1 MSFSDNIE
9 YLMAHPGTVA
19 VLIWRDGVTLPDK
32 FRGHTSWLLTLGD
45 AISMLGHSR
54 ETFASATIGEHSIL
68 AETRDG
74 QQCAVVYP
82 TNTPAAKVMRRM
94 LRNAAGPKRSMRK
107 VTAPGQRLRRSKMA
121 NTVRSKSAR
130 CGLSARTSSSPRHLS
145 GGALIA

>member
-19 VLIWRDGVTLPDK
+19 VRVLANGESFPDK
-32 FRGHTSWLLTLGD
+32 FRGHVSWLLVLGD
-45 AISMLGHSR
+45 AINMLGNSG
-54 ETFASATIGEHSIL
+54 ETFISAVIGEHSIL

-107 VTAPGQRLRRSKMA
+107 VKA
-121 NTVRSKSAR
+121 SATTEA
-130 CGLSARTSSSPRHLS
+130 C
-145 GGALIA
+145 

>member
-19 VLIWRDGVTLPDK
+19 VLVWRDGVTMPDK

-54 ETFASATIGEHSIL
+54 ETFASSVVGEHSIL

-82 TNTPAAKVMRRM
+82 TGHAASKVMRRM

-107 VTAPGQRLRRSKMA
+107 VKAPA
-121 NTVRSKSAR
+121 TTEA
-130 CGLSARTSSSPRHLS
+130 C
-145 GGALIA
+145 

>member
-19 VLIWRDGVTLPDK
+19 VFSLTIHGTRFAGISAWRDVLSHALAMADASKETL
-32 FRGHTSWLLTLGD
+32 
-45 AISMLGHSR
+45 M
-54 ETFASATIGEHSIL
+54 SATIGEHSIL

-94 LRNAAGPKRSMRK
+94 LRNAAGPKRTMRK
-107 VTAPGQRLRRSKMA
+107 VKAP
-121 NTVRSKSAR
+121 
-130 CGLSARTSSSPRHLS
+130 
-145 GGALIA
+145 

>member
-19 VLIWRDGVTLPDK
+19 VRVLANGESFPDK
-32 FRGHTSWLLTLGD
+32 FRGHHVSWLLVLGD
-45 AISMLGHSR
+45 AINMLGNSG
-54 ETFASATIGEHSIL
+54 ETFISAVIGEHSIL
-68 AETRDG
+68 AESRDG

-107 VTAPGQRLRRSKMA
+107 VKAP
-121 NTVRSKSAR
+121 
-130 CGLSARTSSSPRHLS
+130 
-145 GGALIA
+145 

>member
-19 VLIWRDGVTLPDK
+19 VLVCQVGEPLILNLNLNNIRFSGVDSWRNVLA
-32 FRGHTSWLLTLGD
+32 D
-45 AISMLGHSR
+45 ALSMLDDSG
-54 ETFASATIGEHSIL
+54 ETAVSAVIGEHSIL

-107 VTAPGQRLRRSKMA
+107 VKASA
-121 NTVRSKSAR
+121 ATVNK
-130 CGLSARTSSSPRHLS
+130 
-145 GGALIA
+145 

>member
-19 VLIWRDGVTLPDK
+19 VLVQPLGAAPIRAGVD
-32 FRGHTSWLLTLGD
+32 SWQDVLNHALL
-45 AISMLGHSR
+45 MMYVSR
-54 ETFASATIGEHSIL
+54 ETAASAVIGEHSIL

-82 TNTPAAKVMRRM
+82 TGHAASKVMRRM

-107 VTAPGQRLRRSKMA
+107 VKAPA
-121 NTVRSKSAR
+121 TTEA
-130 CGLSARTSSSPRHLS
+130 C
-145 GGALIA
+145 

>member
-19 VLIWRDGVTLPDK
+19 VLVTSTTDSSLIMRGNISWRMALGAVIDLMA
-32 FRGHTSWLLTLGD
+32 TSTEE
-45 AISMLGHSR
+45 R
-54 ETFASATIGEHSIL
+54 ASAVIGEHSIL

-94 LRNAAGPKRSMRK
+94 LRNAAGPKRTWRK
-107 VTAPGQRLRRSKMA
+107 VSAPAATPSE
-121 NTVRSKSAR
+121 
-130 CGLSARTSSSPRHLS
+130 
-145 GGALIA
+145 